1 MNIND
6 QNSIWDVKK
15 YLYRLNSKENNI
27 DNYYNK
33 ELRNLSIG
41 TKIMYLVSICKL
53 FETDERRNKKRGDKS
68 FIF

>member
-1 MNIND
+1 MND
-6 QNSIWDVKK
+6 QNSIWDVEK
-15 YLYRLNSKENNI
+15 YLSRLNSKENNI

-53 FETDERRNKKRGDKS
+53 FETDEWRNIENQGQL
-68 FIF
+68 

>member
-1 MNIND
+1 MVD
-6 QNSIWDVKK
+6 QNSGWDIGK

-41 TKIMYLVSICKL
+41 SKIMYLVSICKL
-53 FETDERRNKKRGDKS
+53 FETNEQRNRKRGGKR
-68 FIF
+68 

>member
-1 MNIND
+1 MND
-6 QNSIWDVKK
+6 QNSIWDVEK

-53 FETDERRNKKRGDKS
+53 FETDEWRNIENQGQL
-68 FIF
+68 